1 MATVRRAMVLAGLL
15 LAPGIARAGRTDYGW
30 LFGSEVI
37 PERSVELQQWLWEED
52 NNNGALHTKED
63 ALWWGPVIG
72 LTDQLELGLPVQFEW
87 TQTDGTN
94 RKFTLDK
101 FGFDLRYR
109 FVSQDPVDK
118 PAFAPLLRIA
128 AWRDVSDREG
138 FTGEADLVGTYDFT
152 DSVQAAVDLGFSA
165 YLHDEKQYALRPGVG
180 VSVKAVDDVRFGAE
194 AYAAIST
201 DNSQYTWAV
210 VGPNMAVTHGRF
222 WLSAS
227 FGIGVYH
234 IDYAP
239 RVIWGVLF

>member
-15 LAPGIARAGRTDYGW
+15 LAPGIASAGRSDYGW

-37 PERSVELQQWLWEED
+37 PERSVELQSWLWEED
-52 NNNGALHTKED
+52 NKYGPAHVKED
-63 ALWWGPVIG
+63 TMWWGPVIG
-72 LTDQLELGLPVQFEW
+72 LTDQLELSIPVQWEW
-87 TQTDGTN
+87 SQSDGGN
-94 RKFTLDK
+94 RKFTFDRYGL
-101 FGFDLRYR
+101 DLRYR

-128 AWRDVSDREG
+128 AWRDIADRTG
-138 FTGEADLVGTYDFT
+138 FTGEADLVMTYDFS
-152 DSVQAAVDLGFSA
+152 DDVQAAVDLGFTA
-165 YLHDEKQYALRPGVG
+165 ALHDEKTYALRPGVG
-180 VSVKAVDDVRFGAE
+180 VSVKAVGDVRFGAE

-201 DNSQYTWAV
+201 EDATYSWAV
-210 VGPNMAVTHGRF
+210 VGPNLAVTRGRF

-239 RVIWGVLF
+239 RVLWGVLF